1 MFMAFL
7 MRNKPSNQAPWPS
20 HRLMGTSTP
29 KTLTLYTS
37 CTCVWLLLLHPK
49 PKIIHD
55 QKLSKISVFLIFYHH
70 LVTFLSGHTCMYK
83 NSKTMYIG
91 QLPPMH
97 SDTWHT
103 PLMHNLYMHDLCTCV
118 ASQNHKKTSPKGPW
132 VGPHHRAKTHH
143 ICPPNLLET
152 LSSVSTIYMNAS
164 HDSYHIRLQPYPI
177 HLFLMHHSIYVLE
190 LIGPIVKDFMH
201 HKQSFPSYFELRLKG
216 GIQCIVI
223 PHN

>member
-7 MRNKPSNQAPWPS
+7 MRDTSSNQAPWPS

-29 KTLTLYTS
+29 KPPTLYTS
-37 CTCVWLLLLHPK
+37 CTHVWLLLLHPK
-49 PKIIHD
+49 PKLTHD
-55 QKLSKISVFLIFYHH
+55 QKLSKSSVFFIFFQH

-83 NSKTMYIG
+83 NSKTMYFA
-91 QLPPMH
+91 QLLPMH

-118 ASQNHKKTSPKGPW
+118 ASQNHKKSINKRSLGWPTPS
-132 VGPHHRAKTHH
+132 HENLSH
-143 ICPPNLLET
+143 CPPNMLET
-152 LSSVSTIYMNAS
+152 LSSVSTIYMDAS

-177 HLFLMHHSIYVLE
+177 NLFLMHHSIYVLE
-190 LIGPIVKDFMH
+190 LIGSIVKDFMH
-201 HKQSFPSYFELRLKG
+201 HKWSFPSYFKLRLKG